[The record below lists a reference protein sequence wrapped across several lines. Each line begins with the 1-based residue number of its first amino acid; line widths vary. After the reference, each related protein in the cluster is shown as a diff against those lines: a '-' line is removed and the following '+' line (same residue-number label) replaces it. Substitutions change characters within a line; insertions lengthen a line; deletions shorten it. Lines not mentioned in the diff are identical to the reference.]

1 MKLIFL
7 TILVGNINDPALI
20 QIGKPVAR
28 RAEALQNPAYFSI
41 MTNSTEEVPGEAER
55 LLWQTRSTIITLWWK
70 SHGESL
76 SHR

>member
-20 QIGKPVAR
+20 QIGKLVAR
-28 RAEALQNPAYFSI
+28 RAEALQNPAYFSV

-55 LLWQTRSTIITLWWK
+55 LL
-70 SHGESL
+70 
-76 SHR
+76 